1 MDLTEKRVQELMD
14 NSNAFCLDHKVTGD
28 DCEKCPFAKYE
39 DCPLNEFYM
48 KCFLAVYN
56 S

>member
-1 MDLTEKRVQELMD
+1 MDLTKKRTQELMD
-14 NSNAFCLDHKVTGD
+14 NLNAFCFDHKVTGD
-28 DCEKCPFAKYE
+28 DCGKCPFAKYE